1 MKRPAIAGSQTQD
14 TSVSALPLSHDSRIT
29 TNPHIYCICTAQVV
43 LNASVAHPVAT
54 QHVQYI
60 QKIVGVS
67 GCLALM
73 AAEHWWLKPSPGFA
87 SRRLLLPKF
96 IYFQREARCSEQLGV
111 LLCVCVH
118 VDIPK

>member
-73 AAEHWWLKPSPGFA
+73 AQWQSTGGSSQVLGLTPSDCFCLN
-87 SRRLLLPKF
+87 SF
-96 IYFQREARCSEQLGV
+96 ISSVKQDALNS
-111 LLCVCVH
+111 
-118 VDIPK
+118 